1 MSTRVRDLSDA
12 NVLPLDSTK
21 NKYVLKYNAT
31 TDKFEVVSVD
41 DVLIKSTETPIPE
54 DFIDQVEQE
63 LGDLQA
69 FDYDFDGGGF

>member
-12 NVLPLDSTK
+12 NLSPLDSTK

-41 DVLIKSTETPIPE
+41 DVLIKSAETPIPE

-69 FDYDFDGGGF
+69 FDYDFDAGGF